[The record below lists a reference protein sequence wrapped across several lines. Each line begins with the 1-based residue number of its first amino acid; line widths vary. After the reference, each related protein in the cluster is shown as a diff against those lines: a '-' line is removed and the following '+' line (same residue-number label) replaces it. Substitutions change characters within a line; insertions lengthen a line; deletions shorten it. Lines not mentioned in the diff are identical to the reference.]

1 MTFGLPIVAA
11 VAIAFPGEG
20 ARLPHLDRCYVI
32 GSVPKG
38 VKTVTVGTN
47 EVEVYRTGAWSTMVA
62 VVPGTNVVKAVTGD
76 ESAEVTF
83 TVAPPPPP
91 PPPKVETPGS
101 AQAQPAAVER
111 YPKLE
116 YAKDAAKAPP
126 TNRPPE
132 RITVVVDP
140 GHGGSDTG
148 ALSPHAHC
156 EKEANLL
163 MALAV
168 RDALAKRGYRVVMT
182 RERDVALELYDRPK
196 VAHANDAD
204 AFISIHHNAPPADRD
219 PREFRYTAVF
229 AWNEIGTALAKAVN
243 RRMAE
248 ALAGEIRNN
257 GVPHANFAV
266 TRNPE
271 IPSCL
276 VEVDFLTSPEGEEA
290 VWDGKRRLRL
300 ADAIARGF
308 ADWCGKVSP

>member
-1 MTFGLPIVAA
+1 MILGSLIVAA

-47 EVEVYRTGAWSTMVA
+47 EVEVYRTGAWSTVVA
-62 VVPGTNVVKAVTGD
+62 VEPGTNVVKAVAGA
-76 ESAEVTF
+76 ESYEVSF
-83 TVAPPPPP
+83 TVAPKPSPMGKKPD
-91 PPPKVETPGS
+91 S
-101 AQAQPAAVER
+101 AKPQSAAAER

-132 RITVVVDP
+132 RITVVIDP

-248 ALAGEIRNN
+248 ALAGEVRNN

-290 VWDGKRRLRL
+290 VWDGKRRLRI
-300 ADAIARGF
+300 AEAIADGF
-308 ADWCGKVSP
+308 SDWCR

>member
-1 MTFGLPIVAA
+1 MAA

-47 EVEVYRTGAWSTMVA
+47 EVSVYRTGAWSTVVA
-62 VVPGTNVVKAVTGD
+62 VEPGTNVVKAVAGA
-76 ESAEVTF
+76 ESYEVSF
-83 TVAPPPPP
+83 TVAPKPSPMGKKPD
-91 PPPKVETPGS
+91 S
-101 AQAQPAAVER
+101 AKPQPAAAER

-290 VWDGKRRLRL
+290 VWDGKRRLRI
-300 ADAIARGF
+300 AEAIADGF
-308 ADWCGKVSP
+308 SDWCR